1 MSPRRPAYAA
11 GLTTLALVGA
21 LALAG
26 CRGDEPGVAKAPCGL
41 TEARKGHLTVK
52 TAPAAL
58 AKAAGGR
65 KTVSFRQELT
75 RDKRTAAIEG
85 SADSS
90 PDKLYALEQTLPGD
104 DGSVKLIVKDDKVY
118 VSAGSDQP
126 GKFYAVD
133 PSDPRDPLAA
143 PMKAWFDQAGASNA
157 ATAWTVGLQAVHYV
171 GKETMDD
178 GTPTELYEFDID
190 PRLAARA
197 QGITPPAG
205 LGQHTTSYVWID
217 RWNLIR
223 KVTTETGDEQ
233 TVETFTDYCEPIDV
247 KAPKASDIIAR

>member
-1 MSPRRPAYAA
+1 MSRRPYAA
-11 GLTTLALVGA
+11 GLVALALTGS

-26 CRGDEPGVAKAPCGL
+26 CGDGKPEAAKAPCGL
-41 TEARKGHLTVK
+41 KETRKGHLTTK

-58 AKAAGGR
+58 AKAATGR

-75 RDKRTAAIEG
+75 TGGKTAAIEG

-90 PDKLYALEQTLPGD
+90 PDKIYALEQTMPGD
-104 DGSVKLIVKDDKVY
+104 DGTVKLILKDDKVY
-118 VSAGSDQP
+118 VSAEGEKD
-126 GKFYAVD
+126 GKYYVVD
-133 PSDPRDPLAA
+133 PDDSRDPLAA
-143 PMKAWFDQAGASNA
+143 PLKAWFSEAGASNTA
-157 ATAWTVGLQAVHYV
+157 AAWTAGLLAVRYV

-205 LGQHTTSYVWID
+205 LTQQSTSYVWID

-223 KVTTETGDEQ
+223 KVTTDAGGEQ
-233 TVETFTDYCEPIDV
+233 TVETFTGYCEPIDV
-247 KAPKASDIIAR
+247 KAPKASDIIER